1 MYDLPNRCETLWSVV
16 TPICFI
22 QFILC
27 CVDMVTGNLIRHY
40 VTSFNWTLG
49 DRLGGFP
56 LICVLTRGS
65 QFTLFSF
72 NCYCVVNNR
81 EQLILNNYF
90 LKSAIKII
98 FDILNIISAIFILFA
113 FTRFSLCLCFEV

>member
-1 MYDLPNRCETLWSVV
+1 
-16 TPICFI
+16 
-22 QFILC
+22 
-27 CVDMVTGNLIRHY
+27 MVTSNLIRHY
-40 VTSFNWTLG
+40 VTSFNWTLS

-65 QFTLFSF
+65 QFNLFSF